1 MNLTY
6 KSRLPADVLA
16 YGQSFERLRLLNA
29 KRNEFY
35 GQRKVLELCY
45 KVNCAIVSANTK
57 GLIMSVYGRPAI
69 TAYFLA
75 TSFAFTAL

>member
-1 MNLTY
+1 MVY
-6 KSRLPADVLA
+6 D
-16 YGQSFERLRLLNA
+16 QSFERSRLLSA

-57 GLIMSVYGRPAI
+57 GLIMFVYGHPAI

-75 TSFAFTAL
+75 TNFAFAAL